1 MRGFRTPSLS
11 LGLTTGS
18 AVVWF
23 TDTGKAM
30 VETQARTYTQGTAM
44 PSAEIPDRRIVTVD
58 LHLLRTEERTPAA
71 MRKYAPAVEMYATTG
86 MSVREIAKRCGVT
99 AEGLTAHIG
108 RHHRNLL
115 FTRYGLKAD
124 DKDLQTVKVK
134 PPRGQSL
141 ITYNKYK
148 DAIAAC
154 QDLAYIEYNISQIGR
169 LFGLDGSSLASQLR
183 FHYPDVIPFRE
194 RLRKRLG
201 IADNTHRG
209 VRPWCDEAYK
219 EAVRM
224 YRDTDLSIPE
234 VAGLCKVSVGGLS
247 QHLRYY
253 HRDVIEAKAKKRAKA
268 KRKTGS
274 RKPGRL
280 AGNGNAY
287 GPKPQT
293 VAKYAEALELFR
305 TTGMTI
311 SEIAE
316 ACGVT
321 RTGFA
326 GYLHQWHRGD
336 KLLRRGQE
344 WDGESEPDLLGTRRC
359 LKSVAV
365 KYAPAIASL
374 KENPRPVA
382 EVAAEF
388 GHHPEVFRDY
398 LKHHEPELYAMHGMT
413 RRSDGKLVKR
423 SSAEKYAA
431 AIQEYATTTEPL
443 KSIARRHGIVYN
455 SIMGYVIRNCPKER
469 EMHRRLVEAEEA
481 KDKTIKTTRKE

>member
-1 MRGFRTPSLS
+1 M
-11 LGLTTGS
+11 
-18 AVVWF
+18 
-23 TDTGKAM
+23 
-30 VETQARTYTQGTAM
+30 ARTLTHIGNTQEHD
-44 PSAEIPDRRIVTVD
+44 SYV
-58 LHLLRTEERTPAA
+58 LLSLRTEERTPAA
-71 MRKYAPAVEMYATTG
+71 KRKYAQSVDMYATTD

-99 AEGLTAHIG
+99 AEGLSAHIG
-108 RHHRNLL
+108 RHHRGLL
-115 FTRYGLKAD
+115 FARYGLKAD
-124 DKDLQTVKVK
+124 DKDLQAVKVK

-148 DAIAAC
+148 GAIAAC

-169 LFGLDGSSLASQLR
+169 MFGHGGSTLASQLR

-194 RLRKRLG
+194 KLRKRLG

-224 YRDTDLSIPE
+224 YRDTDLTIPK
-234 VAGLCKVSVGGLS
+234 VAELCKVSTGGLS

-253 HRDVIEAKAKKRAKA
+253 HRDVIDAKAKKRAA
-268 KRKTGS
+268 SKRKTGS
-274 RKPGRL
+274 RKPGHL
-280 AGNGNAY
+280 AGNGTVY

-293 VAKYAEALELFR
+293 VTKYAKALELFR

-311 SEIAE
+311 REIAE
-316 ACGVT
+316 TCGVT
-321 RTGFA
+321 QTGFA
-326 GYLHQWHRGD
+326 GYLHQWHRGE
-336 KLLRRGQE
+336 KLLRRGYS
-344 WDGESEPDLLGTRRC
+344 WDGESEPDLQGTTHY
-359 LKSVAV
+359 LKSSAE
-365 KYAPAIASL
+365 KYAPAIRSL

-388 GHHPEVFRDY
+388 GHNPEVFRDY
-398 LKHHEPELYAMHGMT
+398 LKHHEPELYAQHGMM

-431 AIQEYATTTEPL
+431 AIQEYATTAEPL

-455 SIMGYVIRNCPKER
+455 SIMGYIIRNCPKER
-469 EMHRRLVEAEEA
+469 EMHCRLVEAEETMTA
-481 KDKTIKTTRKE
+481 DRMMKGENEMQYAPGIHKRNLGTAI